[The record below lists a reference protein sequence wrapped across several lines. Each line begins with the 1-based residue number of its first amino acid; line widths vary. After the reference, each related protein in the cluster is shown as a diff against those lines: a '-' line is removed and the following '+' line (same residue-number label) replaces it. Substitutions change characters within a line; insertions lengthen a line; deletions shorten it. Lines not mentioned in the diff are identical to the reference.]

1 VNQLIKS
8 PSDLIQRIRIRIA
21 EKGHASQGYERAEQR
36 HNGPRNDC
44 KSKTPSP
51 AAEFAKSPT
60 SLNKQE
66 QAGEFR
72 SRPNTRQKAAVENKH
87 ACHEDLWQEE

>member
-8 PSDLIQRIRIRIA
+8 PSDLIERIRIRIA
-21 EKGHASQGYERAEQR
+21 EKGHPSQGYEHAEQR
-36 HNGPRNDC
+36 HNWPRNDG
-44 KSKTPSP
+44 KSKAPSP

-60 SLNKQE
+60 SLNQQD
-66 QAGEFR
+66 QAGELR
-72 SRPNTRQKAAVENKH
+72 SRPNTRQKSAGENKH